1 MLLRSVDTGT
11 ATLDK
16 GVWKSTR
23 LLEMFDDA
31 GPGEAASRADER
43 YRRDVNVVKKRAPNR
58 TADPFVQAPAH
69 RVSPPGAAVLS
80 RTISV

>member
-11 ATLDK
+11 ATFDK

-31 GPGEAASRADER
+31 APGEAADER

>member
-11 ATLDK
+11 ATFDK

-31 GPGEAASRADER
+31 APGEAADER
-43 YRRDVNVVKKRAPNR
+43 YRRDVNVVKERRRWHPAARICP
-58 TADPFVQAPAH
+58 APAH
-69 RVSPPGAAVLS
+69 GVSPPGAAVLS